1 MLNFPFQTLEQH
13 YTFKESMINWLSNL
27 INLNRSAAKMS
38 QVLCSSEQSL
48 SCFDSSNWSHSNQS
62 LEKTSFNS
70 ATESQCKM
78 LSIPLNARRLGGG
91 RWGPSYD
98 HDGEVTRCAQYT
110 PHLPILQPRETGLLF
125 SLEKFYAVDLRP
137 FGHSKLT
144 RKRIFKVTSIV
155 WLMV

>member
-1 MLNFPFQTLEQH
+1 
-13 YTFKESMINWLSNL
+13 
-27 INLNRSAAKMS
+27 
-38 QVLCSSEQSL
+38 
-48 SCFDSSNWSHSNQS
+48 
-62 LEKTSFNS
+62 
-70 ATESQCKM
+70 M

-98 HDGEVTRCAQYT
+98 HGEVTRWAQYT

-125 SLEKFYAVDLRP
+125 SQEKLYAVENFRP

-155 WLMV
+155 WLMVCWCWFWYSSWNGLGGVATGSGCCPSLPCLLPRSPRIPSLLDSCQDLGEAGQPLPSPGHKGHPPAPS